1 MGAPGSMSASLDL
14 PTLPAPPGAF
24 VSGPIVTRDAAL
36 FTDLYELTIA
46 AWYFREGMHEPA
58 TFSLFVRKLPKVCA
72 VAVEPVA
79 G

>member
-1 MGAPGSMSASLDL
+1 M
-14 PTLPAPPGAF
+14 
-24 VSGPIVTRDAAL
+24 SGPIVTLDAAL
-36 FTDLYELTIA
+36 FTDLYELAMA

-58 TFSLFVRKLPKVCA
+58 TFSLFVRKLPKVWA